1 MSEHQRET
9 AFLKQCIGYDD
20 TAERDRLEERI
31 AQDQRNER
39 CVRRAVWLMA
49 LLSALAIAGL
59 CYAAVFLEDFP
70 ENKSHSVILRIF
82 AALGLGSLI
91 SLLAFGGLGVVY
103 RKALDRRREECRRL
117 ATNLLESRLGKPRPM
132 ALPEVVKGTGD
143 YHAVQPAGAAAN
155 NDLTI

>member
-1 MSEHQRET
+1 MDRGPVGQQLTEYIISLKPAHVDKMSEIYFDEGARKDT

-70 ENKSHSVILRIF
+70 QNKSHCTAI
-82 AALGLGSLI
+82 I
-91 SLLAFGGLGVVY
+91 S
-103 RKALDRRREECRRL
+103 RR
-117 ATNLLESRLGKPRPM
+117 
-132 ALPEVVKGTGD
+132 
-143 YHAVQPAGAAAN
+143 
-155 NDLTI
+155 